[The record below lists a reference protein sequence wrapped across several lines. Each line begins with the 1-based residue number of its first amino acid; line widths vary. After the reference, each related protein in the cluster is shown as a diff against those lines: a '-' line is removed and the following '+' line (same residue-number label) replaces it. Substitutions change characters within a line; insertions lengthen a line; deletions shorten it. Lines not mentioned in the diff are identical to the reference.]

1 MKKLNLFLLLALILP
16 FSDSLFGQTTTGE
29 GFEGA
34 AFPPQGWTTIGGG
47 GPGAGWSRRTTANAG
62 TTPTVTP
69 FSGTGMARFTARNV
83 AAGSTQTLVSPVI
96 DLSKRSTSNSYI
108 SLYMFRD
115 TVYNTD
121 DSVTVW
127 FNTTNS
133 LTGATRLQ
141 GIKRYAKSM
150 YPDSGKHDWY
160 KYSFAI
166 PSKFNSTKNYFLIQ
180 GTARGA
186 AQGGNIFIDSVTW
199 DAFPTF
205 CEGKPDAG
213 TVTASTYY
221 ICGNVGPSTITVSN
235 YTNSTGSSLSWQ
247 TSTDSIT
254 FNTNTWTL
262 PVNTGNFS
270 AAIGTYRY
278 IRAIVYCSKSG
289 EYDTSNTIK
298 LWIDNTATPPTITVT
313 PNNAAICTG
322 STTPAML
329 VASGAL
335 TYSWTPSTGLSSIL
349 TDTVYALPSVS
360 TFYTVSG
367 VDDKG
372 CTGTRNVAVQIV
384 NGPNVTLTALDTTAC
399 EGDSVRLSAQAF
411 GNGNTYLWS
420 TGATTNFTMA
430 TATGAVTNYSVTV
443 KNVQG
448 CTTTRTQNI
457 YGIAPPKAAY
467 KSTVVSGRTVKFDF
481 DGTDAAD
488 VYWNFS
494 DGNESFQK
502 STTYTFSADG
512 TFKVMLIANNPPCVS
527 DTIFFDVTVKQ
538 TSGIENNV
546 LNRLHFAPNPA
557 ENGTTLH
564 FDGVENNIQLQ
575 LLDVTGRTVL
585 SQKHAQIN
593 GASGVEINTNSLSN
607 GIYYMH
613 IISEKGR
620 SIVSLEVQK

>member
-1 MKKLNLFLLLALILP
+1 MKKIKLILLLAFTLP
-16 FSDSLFGQTTTGE
+16 LSDLLFAQTTTGE

-47 GPGAGWSRRTTANAG
+47 GFGTGWSRRTTGNAG
-62 TTPTVTP
+62 TTPVVAP
-69 FSGTGMARFTARNV
+69 FSGAGMARFTARN
-83 AAGSTQTLVSPVI
+83 ATAGTTQTLVSPVI

-115 TVYNTD
+115 TVYSTD

-141 GIKRYAKSM
+141 GIKRYAKTM
-150 YPDSGKHDWY
+150 YPDSGSQAWY

-186 AQGGNIFIDSVTW
+186 ANAGNIFIDSVTW

-205 CEGKPDAG
+205 CDGKPDAG

-221 ICGNVGPSTITVSN
+221 ICGNVGPSTVTVSN
-235 YTNSTGSSLSWQ
+235 YTTSTGSTLSWQ
-247 TSTDSIT
+247 TSVDSAT
-254 FNTNTWTL
+254 FNTNAWTQ
-262 PVNTGNFS
+262 PVNTANFS
-270 AAIGTYRY
+270 ATIGTYRY

-289 EYDTSNTIK
+289 QYDTSNTIK
-298 LWIDNTATPPTITVT
+298 LWIDNTATPPAITVT
-313 PNNAAICTG
+313 PNNAAICAG
-322 STTPAML
+322 SSTPAML

-335 TYSWTPSTGLSSIL
+335 TYTWSPSTGLSSTT
-349 TDTVYALPSVS
+349 TDTVYALPAAS

-384 NGPNVTLTALDTTAC
+384 NGPNVNLTAIDTTAC
-399 EGDSVRLSAQAF
+399 EGDSVRLTAQAF
-411 GNGNTYLWS
+411 GNGNTYSWS
-420 TGATTNFTMA
+420 NGATTNFTNA
-430 TATGAVTNYSVTV
+430 VAYGAVTNYTVTV
-443 KNVQG
+443 KNMQG
-448 CTTTRTQNI
+448 CTTTRSQNI
-457 YGIAPPKAAY
+457 YGIAPPVAAY
-467 KSTVVSGRTVKFDF
+467 KSTVISGRTVKFDF
-481 DGTDAAD
+481 NGTDAAD

-502 STTYTFSADG
+502 STIYTFSADG
-512 TFKVMLIANNPPCVS
+512 TFKVMLIANNPPCAS
-527 DTIFFDVTVKQ
+527 DTIYFDVTVKQ
-538 TSGIENNV
+538 TSGVSHNV
-546 LNRLHFAPNPA
+546 LNRLHFAPNPS
-557 ENGTTLH
+557 ESFTTLH
-564 FDGVENNIQLQ
+564 FEGIENNVQIQLFD
-575 LLDVTGRTVL
+575 LTGRNIL
-585 SQKHAQIN
+585 NEYHEQIN
-593 GASGVEINTNSLSN
+593 GSTGVQINTNNYQN